1 MFSAMTGDAGTEIS
15 SVAATAALLDAAL
28 DQMALVIAGTRPDQ
42 LALATP
48 CTDWDV
54 RALLRHMVGGPHL
67 FAAMAQGQKV
77 DPTAPQPDRL
87 GDRDPAA
94 ALGDA
99 RGALETA
106 LRQHPERAAR
116 LRPIVAVESAIH
128 SWDLAQA
135 TGQVVRLDPVIAE
148 RALALVRE
156 RLTPAARAGNTAFGP
171 EVPVGAG
178 APAYDRLAGFL
189 GREP

>member
-1 MFSAMTGDAGTEIS
+1 MTRDAGTEIS
-15 SVAATAALLDAAL
+15 GEAATAARLDAAL
-28 DQMALVIAGTRPDQ
+28 DQMALLIGGTRPDQ
-42 LALATP
+42 LTLATP

-54 RALLRHMVGGPHL
+54 RALLRHIIGGPHV
-67 FAAMAQGQKV
+67 FAAMVEGEKV
-77 DPTAPQPDRL
+77 DPSAPQPDRL

-94 ALGDA
+94 AFAAA

-116 LRPIVAVESAIH
+116 LRPIVAVETAIH
-128 SWDLAQA
+128 AWDLARA
-135 TGQVVRLDPVIAE
+135 TGQVMRLDPAIAE
-148 RALALVRE
+148 GALALVRE